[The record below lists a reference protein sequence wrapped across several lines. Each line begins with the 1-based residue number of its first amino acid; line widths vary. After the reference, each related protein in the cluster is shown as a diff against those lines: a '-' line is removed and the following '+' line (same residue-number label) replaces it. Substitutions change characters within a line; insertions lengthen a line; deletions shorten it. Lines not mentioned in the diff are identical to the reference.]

1 MALHKKTVTYS
12 SRPTHAARAAHAKG
26 DREFRT
32 YDTSAIMPRRDPKP
46 AIFVA
51 VLIVIV
57 LAVGAFF
64 LFRGCT
70 PQVELLPEG
79 QSVEVTI
86 EEGES
91 ASSIGEALVAAKLVA
106 TSQDFVN
113 EVNRLEA
120 ASSLIPGTYTF
131 AGGSTPEQLV
141 QTIMAGP
148 AFVGDKLAVPEDI
161 TREAL
166 AALVE
171 EATGGRVTAQ
181 SFLDASSDASTYAG
195 DYPFLETAGINS
207 LEGFLFPKT
216 YGVTED
222 MDAEAVV
229 RMMLDQFA
237 KETANLSYAF
247 PESQGLNL
255 YQTVT
260 LASIVAKESSD
271 DAEVRAHVAGVF
283 YNRLASDRPYLE
295 SDATTAYVVGHDPT
309 GEEVH
314 ADDPNST
321 YTNEGLPPTP
331 ICSPGLAS
339 LEAVCAPLET
349 NDMFFYFAPDENGV
363 VQHYFSET
371 YEQHQQAIADHSGG
385 TGNADAGDGGSE

>member
-207 LEGFLFPKT
+207 LEGFLVPKT

-314 ADDPNST
+314 ADDPYST